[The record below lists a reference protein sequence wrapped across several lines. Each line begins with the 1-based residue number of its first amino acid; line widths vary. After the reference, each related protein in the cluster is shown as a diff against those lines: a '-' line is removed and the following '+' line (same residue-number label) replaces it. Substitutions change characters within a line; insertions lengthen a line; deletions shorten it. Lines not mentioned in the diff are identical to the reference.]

1 MRLRFCVEGA
11 HNVKV
16 CCTKMC
22 VAHIISVSV
31 CVYVCSYIS
40 RCVWL
45 EVIYMVMM
53 SFTSEMH
60 LPQHCQIGLIHTGKA
75 VCVREFSVCECGF
88 AFGSIVWGCDTCI
101 L

>member
-1 MRLRFCVEGA
+1 MCNQY
-11 HNVKV
+11 HIY
-16 CCTKMC
+16 CC
-22 VAHIISVSV
+22 V
-31 CVYVCSYIS
+31 CVCGYIS

-60 LPQHCQIGLIHTGKA
+60 LPQHCQIGLIHIGKAA
-75 VCVREFSVCECGF
+75 VCVCVYLLSGRIAG
-88 AFGSIVWGCDTCI
+88 GCNICI